1 MNPGKKYR
9 HEYKYPIS
17 DLEATVLKQRLNGV
31 MPLDAHVGP
40 SGMYL
45 ISSLYF
51 DDYYNSCFYDNEN
64 GTDPREKFRI
74 RIYNH
79 SSSRISLVGVALIT
93 AAIIITIQTSIVVS
107 LGMVG
112 ALSIVRF
119 RTAIKDPLDLMFLF
133 WSISTGI
140 ICGAGFAE
148 YAVVLAVVL
157 TVVVVVLDWLPI
169 AKAPMILIVNADNI
183 DLENE
188 IVGVVKEYSK
198 HYTVKSRNASASSLD
213 MTIEIATKDVSS
225 LIKKMSGVEGVN
237 GVSAL
242 AHDGEVTF

>member
-1 MNPGKKYR
+1 MYS
-9 HEYKYPIS
+9 IS
-17 DLEATVLKQRLNGV
+17 DIIKKSFLDGFAANDITLKTVIIA
-31 MPLDAHVGP
+31 M
-40 SGMYL
+40 L
-45 ISSLYF
+45 ITTLIAAYIF
-51 DDYYNSCFYDNEN
+51 VVYKLMCRKTFYSKNFN
-64 GTDPREKFRI
+64 
-74 RIYNH
+74 
-79 SSSRISLVGVALIT
+79 ISLVGVALIT

-148 YAVVLAVVL
+148 YAVVLALVL

-198 HYTVKSRNASASSLD
+198 HYTVKSRNVSASSLD

>member
-1 MNPGKKYR
+1 MYSVRDIIKKSFLEGFAANDITLKTVVIAMLITALIAAYIFVV
-9 HEYKYPIS
+9 YK
-17 DLEATVLKQRLNGV
+17 LMTRKT
-31 MPLDAHVGP
+31 
-40 SGMYL
+40 
-45 ISSLYF
+45 
-51 DDYYNSCFYDNEN
+51 FYSKNFN
-64 GTDPREKFRI
+64 
-74 RIYNH
+74 
-79 SSSRISLVGVALIT
+79 ISLVGVALIT

-148 YAVVLAVVL
+148 YAVVLAVAL
-157 TVVVVVLDWLPI
+157 TIVVVVLDWLPI
-169 AKAPMILIVNADNI
+169 AKAPMILIVNADSI
-183 DLENE
+183 DLESQ
-188 IVGVVKEYSK
+188 IVDLVKQYSK
-198 HYTVKSRNASASSLD
+198 HFTVKARNMSASSLD
-213 MTIEIATKDVSS
+213 MTIEISTKEVSE
-225 LIKKMSGVEGVN
+225 LLKKLNAVEGVN